1 MSSNGALSQ
10 SARDFFNAVKQHV
23 QEQGRTYMG
32 ISFRDTVTS
41 FNTRFWGS
49 YWIQRLC
56 CALVGTSA
64 VRTLRVIA
72 TDRLRSASSGKSAP
86 SAPREFGRLGYDTPV
101 AQPTTFHLKPL
112 HIDDANFH
120 ACDDPGGDIDDP
132 CLLYTS
138 PSPRDGLL
146 SRMPSSA

>member
-1 MSSNGALSQ
+1 
-10 SARDFFNAVKQHV
+10 
-23 QEQGRTYMG
+23 MG
-32 ISFRDTVTS
+32 
-41 FNTRFWGS
+41 GS

-101 AQPTTFHLKPL
+101 AQPTTFQLKPP
-112 HIDDANFH
+112 HTDDVNNETSCTLANLSH
-120 ACDDPGGDIDDP
+120 TDDPWGDIDDP
-132 CLLYTS
+132 GGGSTN
-138 PSPRDGLL
+138 
-146 SRMPSSA
+146 

>member
-1 MSSNGALSQ
+1 
-10 SARDFFNAVKQHV
+10 
-23 QEQGRTYMG
+23 MG
-32 ISFRDTVTS
+32 
-41 FNTRFWGS
+41 GS

-101 AQPTTFHLKPL
+101 AQPTIFQLKPP
-112 HIDDANFH
+112 HTDDVNNDASCTF
-120 ACDDPGGDIDDP
+120 AGDLTLSQPDDPGGDIDDP
-132 CLLYTS
+132 GGGSTNDWA
-138 PSPRDGLL
+138 PH
-146 SRMPSSA
+146 

>member
-1 MSSNGALSQ
+1 
-10 SARDFFNAVKQHV
+10 
-23 QEQGRTYMG
+23 MG
-32 ISFRDTVTS
+32 
-41 FNTRFWGS
+41 WGS

-101 AQPTTFHLKPL
+101 AQPTTFHLEPL
-112 HIDDANFH
+112 HTDDANNDSSCTL
-120 ACDDPGGDIDDP
+120 ATLPRTDDPGGDIDDP
-132 CLLYTS
+132 GGGGR
-138 PSPRDGLL
+138 P
-146 SRMPSSA
+146 